1 MNIPII
7 MENLLQEP
15 AITLYILCKTI
26 QNKFQLKA
34 TDLLST
40 CERILN
46 NNSDNYEEDN
56 FVSSLE

>member
-26 QNKFQLKA
+26 QNKFQLAWDKCQVGA
-34 TDLLST
+34 LRLA
-40 CERILN
+40 I
-46 NNSDNYEEDN
+46 
-56 FVSSLE
+56 